1 MYWIIHDD
9 GTLFIVVVVVVVVFV
24 VVVVVKVLE
33 VWHAGGPV

>member
-9 GTLFIVVVVVVVVFV
+9 GTLFIVIVVVVVN
-24 VVVVVKVLE
+24 VLE

>member
-9 GTLFIVVVVVVVVFV
+9 GTLFIVIVVVVVVVN
-24 VVVVVKVLE
+24 VLE